1 LDHGGWYDR
10 KSKEKPFNRI
20 EDVMIVAAMGP
31 PGGGRSV
38 ITPRIQRHFNVLT
51 YTDLQFESIETIFVS
66 ILSAFYYNFSDDI
79 KSSIRELVLMTLRV
93 YDKVLNGPLKPTP
106 NKSHYT
112 FNLRDISRI
121 AQGLCRAENRS
132 CSEPIQVVRM
142 WVHENNRVFGDR
154 LIDDKD
160 RSWLNG
166 LLTEQATKTF
176 KLDNAEV
183 MNSKRLV
190 YGDYMDGIEVET
202 RVYRQVTDLKLL
214 VEKIIEY
221 LEEYNGSV
229 KNQMKLVMFLDAC
242 EHVSRITR
250 VVRQPLGNAL
260 LLGVGG
266 SGRQSL
272 SRLATYIA
280 NFSLY

>member
-1 LDHGGWYDR
+1 
-10 KSKEKPFNRI
+10 
-20 EDVMIVAAMGP
+20 
-31 PGGGRSV
+31 
-38 ITPRIQRHFNVLT
+38 
-51 YTDLQFESIETIFVS
+51 
-66 ILSAFYYNFSDDI
+66 
-79 KSSIRELVLMTLRV
+79 
-93 YDKVLNGPLKPTP
+93 
-106 NKSHYT
+106 
-112 FNLRDISRI
+112 
-121 AQGLCRAENRS
+121 
-132 CSEPIQVVRM
+132 
-142 WVHENNRVFGDR
+142 
-154 LIDDKD
+154 
-160 RSWLNG
+160 
-166 LLTEQATKTF
+166 
-176 KLDNAEV
+176 

-190 YGDYMDGIEVET
+190 YGDYMDGIEVDT

-280 NFSLY
+280 NFSLYQIEVIKGYGMQNWREDCKKALMMAGAENK